1 MLLGPLDLVP
11 LPPADRLRP
20 GERHV
25 AVLPPRQGW
34 HKFERNA
41 RAAGVAGP
49 EGERRSAETE
59 GVNRDA
65 LSLEL
70 VRLERDAARLQQ
82 AHERI
87 RERLGA
93 FPNVP
98 AALARKREVAGELE
112 AVNERPRE
120 IETQLRAHAG

>member
-1 MLLGPLDLVP
+1 M
-11 LPPADRLRP
+11 
-20 GERHV
+20 
-25 AVLPPRQGW
+25 
-34 HKFERNA
+34 
-41 RAAGVAGP
+41 
-49 EGERRSAETE
+49 

-93 FPNVP
+93 VPNV
-98 AALARKREVAGELE
+98 ATAVAKEREIADELE
-112 AVNERPRE
+112 AVNKRCRK
-120 IETQLRAHAG
+120 IETQLRPHAG